1 MIPIRDTVES
11 RNYPV
16 ITHLI
21 IAANV
26 LVYLI
31 QLSQGA
37 RIDHF
42 ILLYGLI
49 PARYSD
55 PFLAGYFTLGQ
66 QLFSFVS
73 FMFVHGGFWHILF
86 NMWSLYIFGDNVE
99 DRLGPIR
106 YLLFYLLCGLA
117 SGLSHLFLNWHSQ
130 IPTVGASGAIA
141 GVMGA
146 YFILHPRA
154 RILTLIPVLFIPFFI
169 ELPAFFFLGLWFFF
183 QLASASLGPA
193 QEGGI
198 AWWAHIGGFVFGM
211 ICLKLFDRVPETG
224 ITRAVKSKTTRKK
237 TPHLQAIHITAAP
250 SDPHLYG
257 NMVISPEEAQTGA
270 RKLVNIPWAFQRR
283 LLHVTVPPGVKEG
296 TTLRLDGMGREMLG
310 GRRGDLLLTIV
321 IQQRP

>member
-11 RNYPV
+11 GNYPV
-16 ITHLI
+16 VTHLI

-26 LVYLI
+26 MVYLI

-42 ILLYGLI
+42 ILMYGLV

-55 PFLAGYFTLGQ
+55 PFVAGYFTLGQ
-66 QLFSFVS
+66 QLFSFIS
-73 FMFVHGGFWHILF
+73 FMFVHGGFWHVLF

-99 DRLGPIR
+99 DRLGPVR
-106 YLLFYLLCGLA
+106 YLLFYLLCGLT
-117 SGLSHLFLNWHSQ
+117 SGLAHLFLNWHSQ

-146 YFILHPRA
+146 YFILHPGA
-154 RILTLIPVLFIPFFI
+154 KILTMIPVLFIPFFV

-183 QLASASLGPA
+183 QLASASLSPA

-198 AWWAHIGGFVFGM
+198 AWWAHIGGVIFGM
-211 ICLKLFDRVPETG
+211 IFLKLFARVPETEL
-224 ITRAVKSKTTRKK
+224 TQAVKSKTARKK
-237 TPHLQAIHITAAP
+237 TPHLQTLHTTAAP
-250 SDPHLYG
+250 EDPHLYG
-257 NMVISPEEAQTGA
+257 DMVITPEEALKGT
-270 RKLVNIPWAFQRR
+270 RKLVNIPWAFQKR

-296 TTLRLDGMGREMLG
+296 TVLRLEGMGRGAPEGLK
-310 GRRGDLLLTIV
+310 GDLLLKLKI
-321 IQQRP
+321 REHP

>member
-21 IAANV
+21 IALNV
-26 LVYLI
+26 IVYLI
-31 QLSQGA
+31 QLFQGA

-42 ILLYGLI
+42 ILLYGLV

-55 PFLAGYFTLGQ
+55 PFVAGYFTLGQ
-66 QLFSFVS
+66 QLFSFIS
-73 FMFVHGGFWHILF
+73 FMFVHGGFWHVLF

-106 YLLFYLLCGLA
+106 YLLFYLLCGLV
-117 SGLSHLFLNWHSQ
+117 SGLSHLLLNWHSQ

-154 RILTLIPVLFIPFFI
+154 RILTMIPVLFIPFFI

-183 QLASASLGPA
+183 QLASASLSPA

-198 AWWAHIGGFVFGM
+198 AWWAHIGGFIYGIIF
-211 ICLKLFDRVPETG
+211 LKLFARVPETG
-224 ITRAVKSKTTRKK
+224 ITQAVKSKTARKK
-237 TPHLQAIHITAAP
+237 THHLQAIHTTAA
-250 SDPHLYG
+250 SDNPHLYG
-257 NMVISPEEAQTGA
+257 DMIITPEEAITGA

-283 LLHVTVPPGVKEG
+283 LLHVTVPPGAKEG
-296 TTLRLDGMGREMLG
+296 TILRLAGMGREAPG
-310 GRRGDLLLTIV
+310 GRKGDLLLKLKIR
-321 IQQRP
+321 QHP

>member
-11 RNYPV
+11 RNYPI

-21 IAANV
+21 IAVNV
-26 LVYLI
+26 MVYLF

-37 RIDHF
+37 TIDHF
-42 ILLYGLI
+42 ILIYGLV

-55 PFLAGYFTLGQ
+55 PYLAGYFTLGQ
-66 QLFSFVS
+66 QLFSFLS

-106 YLLFYLLCGLA
+106 YLVFYLLCGWV
-117 SGLSHLFLNWHSQ
+117 SGLAHLFLNWHSQ

-146 YFILHPRA
+146 YFILYPRA
-154 RILTLIPVLFIPFFI
+154 KILTMIPVLFIPFFI

-183 QLASASLGPA
+183 QLASASLSPA
-193 QEGGI
+193 QGGGI
-198 AWWAHIGGFVFGM
+198 AWWAHIGGFLFGI
-211 ICLKLFDRVPETG
+211 ICLKLFTRVPQTG
-224 ITRAVKSKTTRKK
+224 ITRAVKRKTARKK
-237 TPHLQAIHITAAP
+237 TPHLQAIHTIAA
-250 SDPHLYG
+250 SDDPHLYG
-257 NMVISPEEAQTGA
+257 DMVITPEEAHRGA

-296 TTLRLDGMGREMLG
+296 TILRLEGMGREMPE
-310 GRRGDLLLTIV
+310 GRKGDLLLKLKV
-321 IQQRP
+321 QKRP